1 MTEHLYK
8 NKIGRYFIVRSIG
21 KRTQRS
27 QNFNDPY
34 ELLSSEDYIKTAP
47 LSSYD
52 KHFDAIMKS
61 NKITKELLDNHPELL
76 L

>member
-8 NKIGRYFIVRSIG
+8 NKIGRYFIVRSI
-21 KRTQRS
+21 KNKNERS

-34 ELLSSEDYIKTAP
+34 ELLTSEKYDKTVP
-47 LSSYD
+47 LSTYE
-52 KHFDAIMKS
+52 KHFELVISS